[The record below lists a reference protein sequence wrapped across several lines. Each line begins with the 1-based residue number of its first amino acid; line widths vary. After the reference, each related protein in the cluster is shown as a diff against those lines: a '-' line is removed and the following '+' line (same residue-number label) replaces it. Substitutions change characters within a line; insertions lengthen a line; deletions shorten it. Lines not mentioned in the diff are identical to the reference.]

1 MSGACCRL
9 TIKAVPNASR
19 DEIVEWTGETLK
31 VKLRAPALEGRA
43 NEALCAYLAERLHL
57 PRRCV
62 TLIRGDKS
70 RQKIVGVEGLTLKE
84 VKSAFPASD
93 R

>member
-19 DEIVEWTGETLK
+19 DEIEWTGETLK

-70 RQKIVGVEGLTLKE
+70 RQKIVAVEGLTLE
-84 VKSAFPASD
+84 DVKSALPASD